1 MAETKECG
9 GDRIFQKE
17 PPERKMRKGKTEQL
31 EKVTVE
37 ELPEGV
43 VRLLKAITVTQLE
56 VRTMVKGK
64 GQEG

>member
-1 MAETKECG
+1 
-9 GDRIFQKE
+9 
-17 PPERKMRKGKTEQL
+17 MRKGKTEQL